1 MDSFTVEAF
10 TLLGTGIFIIGL
22 RLFARITAVGIK
34 NLALD
39 DYLMCIAAVVYA
51 LETATAYA
59 VGAWWRGLANNGMTD
74 EQRKDLDPNSH
85 EYYLRVGGSKTQL
98 VGWSLYT
105 LLLWM
110 IKLCMTILY
119 SRLTAGVNNMEIRVR
134 IGYVVVISTY
144 IATEMSILFGC
155 RPFHKNWQISP
166 DPGNVCQPAISK
178 IDLYVTVVLNVLTD
192 MYLLS
197 IPLPML
203 WKANMSKVKKYSLI
217 LVFGGAVFVM
227 MAGILRCALILMD
240 PINGAQQ
247 AGSWA
252 CRETF
257 VAVVIGN
264 APLLASLF
272 RRAGERLQNSSL
284 FSRHKLSETD
294 GSYELG
300 SRERSKK
307 PRKHYSLHALPSTYH
322 TQSDSSEHIVPS
334 DPFPKDL
341 GIHVTTEAMV
351 GFEGRNNTDP
361 RDERPISS
369 AYSKP
374 PGGYSYDASI
384 VSHAR

>member
-1 MDSFTVEAF
+1 MDSFTIEAF

-39 DYLMCIAAVVYA
+39 DYLMCLAAIVYA
-51 LETATAYA
+51 LETVTAYA

-74 EQRKDLDPNSH
+74 EQRKNLDANSH
-85 EYYLRVGGSKTQL
+85 EFYLRVGGSKTQL

-134 IGYVVVISTY
+134 IGYVIVISTY
-144 IATEMSILFGC
+144 IATEMSILQYA
-155 RPFHKNWQISP
+155 RTDSNL
-166 DPGNVCQPAISK
+166 CQPAISK
-178 IDLYVTVVLNVLTD
+178 IDLYVTVVLNVATD
-192 MYLLS
+192 MYLLT

-257 VAVVIGN
+257 VAVVVGN

-272 RRAGERLQNSSL
+272 RRAGERLQHSSL
-284 FSRHKLSETD
+284 FSRHKLSRTD

-307 PRKHYSLHALPSTYH
+307 PRRRYSLHALPSTYH
-322 TQSDSSEHIVPS
+322 TQSDSAEHIVP
-334 DPFPKDL
+334 PEPLPKDW

-351 GFEGRNNTDP
+351 GFEGRSIPDP

-374 PGGYSYDASI
+374 PAGYSYDANI